1 MTAELLVSI
10 AAALFTGGS
19 LLFVGITTRHT
30 KKQSDASIAQ
40 ANSAI
45 EQTAIQRQLRED
57 AAQPYVWADIKS
69 GGASG
74 GTLTIVVGNSG
85 PTVATD
91 VRVQIEPPLPL
102 AEGHDGHEALD
113 GILRHGIH
121 SIAPG
126 REMRWRIGE
135 HHGAGAVIEAER
147 STPRT
152 IRVTG
157 YGPFGELAPL
167 EYVVDFADFCCS
179 FIEEGGSL
187 YRVAEE
193 IKKVGFS
200 LTSSV
205 RKVASAV
212 QELEP
217 PRT

>member
-1 MTAELLVSI
+1 MTPEFFVSI
-10 AAALFTGGS
+10 AAALFTAGS
-19 LLFVGITTRHT
+19 LVFVGITTSHT
-30 KKQSDASIAQ
+30 KRQADASIAQ

-45 EQTAIQRQLRED
+45 EQTSIQRQLRED

-74 GTLTIVVGNSG
+74 STLTIVVGNSG

-91 VRVQIEPPLPL
+91 VRVQIDPPLTL
-102 AEGHDGHEALD
+102 TEGHDGHEDLD

-126 REMRWRIGE
+126 RQMRWRIGE
-135 HHGAGAVIEAER
+135 HHGANAVVEAER

-157 YGPFGELAPL
+157 RGPFGELTPL
-167 EYVVDFADFCCS
+167 EYVVDFGDFCCS
-179 FIEEGGSL
+179 FVDEGGSL

-193 IKKVGFS
+193 IKKISSS

-205 RKVASAV
+205 GYVASAV
-212 QELEP
+212 EDLGT
-217 PRT
+217 PRA